1 MFSFIGTVLIIL
13 GVVELIVTGF
23 IIKSKKGLSLIG
35 ALLIV
40 LGIFLSMLVITP
52 AGHTGVKVRLGN
64 VSTTN
69 LASGPHIKLPFI
81 EKIVNMSIQTQR
93 QDVDGSA
100 ASKDLQDVGYNVSIN
115 FNVIDSKA
123 PTLYRDVGEDAVTTI
138 IRPAVQECVKS
149 NIAKYTAEELI
160 TKRTAVSSGMK
171 DDITNRLIAY
181 GINTSEINI
190 INMTF
195 SAEFNAAIEAKS
207 TASQKALQA
216 KEDLERIKVEA
227 EQKVVQA
234 QAEAD
239 ANMLKSQSMTDEI
252 MMNKF
257 IEKWDGKLP
266 QIISGDGSGMMFDMS
281 ALMQASAAAQPAK

>member
-1 MFSFIGTVLIIL
+1 MFSFIGMLLIIV
-13 GVVELIVTGF
+13 GIVEFVATTLV
-23 IIKSKKGLSLIG
+23 IKSKKGLSLIG
-35 ALLIV
+35 LLLIV
-40 LGIFLSMLVITP
+40 FGILLSMLVITP

-69 LASGPHIKLPFI
+69 LSSGPHIKLPLV

-234 QAEAD
+234 QAEAN
-239 ANMLKSQSMTDEI
+239 ANKLKSQSMTDEI

-266 QIISGDGSGMMFDMS
+266 TIISGDGSGMMFDINS
-281 ALMQASAAAQPAK
+281 LMQASAAQPAK

>member
-1 MFSFIGTVLIIL
+1 MVLGFIGMTLFVVGLVMIIASIIL
-13 GVVELIVTGF
+13 
-23 IIKSKKGLSLIG
+23 KSNKGLSFMGGLLAIIG
-35 ALLIV
+35 IL
-40 LGIFLSMLVITP
+40 LSMLVIVP

-64 VSTTN
+64 VSAEN
-69 LASGPHIKLPFI
+69 LGSGPHFKMPVV
-81 EKIVNMSIQTQR
+81 EKVVNMTIQTQR
-93 QDVDGSA
+93 EDVEGAA

-115 FNVIDSKA
+115 FNIVDSKA
-123 PTLYRDVGEDAVTTI
+123 PMLYRDVGKDAVTVI

-160 TKRTAVSSGMK
+160 TNRAKVSSGIK
-171 DDITNRLIAY
+171 DDISNRLITY

-216 KEDLERIKVEA
+216 KEDLERIKIEA

-239 ANMLKSQSMTDEI
+239 ANTLKSQSMTDEI

-266 QIISGDGSGMMFDMS
+266 QIVGDNGGMIFDMP
-281 ALMQASAAAQPAK
+281 ALMQAAQPAQ